1 MCADVCFQ
9 TDGGCLCLLL
19 QFPLAA
25 IAAVEQ
31 RWGFEEEEP
40 LPAAQQ
46 QRFVRHYRMLRHLC
60 LHGTR
65 DHVLARLHTM
75 AGPV

>member
-1 MCADVCFQ
+1 
-9 TDGGCLCLLL
+9 
-19 QFPLAA
+19 
-25 IAAVEQ
+25 
-31 RWGFEEEEP
+31 
-40 LPAAQQ
+40 
-46 QRFVRHYRMLRHLC
+46 VRHYRMLRHLC